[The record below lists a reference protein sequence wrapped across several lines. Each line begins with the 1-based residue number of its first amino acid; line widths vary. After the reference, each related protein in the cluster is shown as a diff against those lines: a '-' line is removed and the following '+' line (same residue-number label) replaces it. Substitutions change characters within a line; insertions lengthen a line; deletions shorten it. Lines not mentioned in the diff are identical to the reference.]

1 MYLTFAWRYFKAK
14 KSTNAINIISWVTL
28 SVIAFSTMCQV
39 LVLSVFNG
47 FEDLVKSLYS
57 NFYPDVKVVAAKG
70 KTIFLSAQQI
80 NNIKKYTGVKNI
92 SLITEEKALLQ
103 NQDLQTVV
111 YLKGV
116 DDNYASV
123 SGVPQKLLRGDFET
137 GTADEPGLILG
148 SGIESAIGVESGKS
162 LSHLTVFLPKRD
174 SSSDPASSLS
184 EGNAYPVG
192 SFAIQQEFDN
202 KFVITNIAFMKQQM
216 NYADNEF
223 TSIEISITDPNQTE
237 EITEGLQKQLG
248 NNYLVQTKYQQNSSL
263 YNSMKV
269 EKWAIYAMLTLILII
284 AAFNMISAL
293 TMLVLEKKKDISV
306 LQSMGASKNLIL
318 KIFLSEGLILAVTG
332 AAIGLFLAAVISLL
346 QAKYHMIK
354 LTGNSFLIDYFPV
367 KLIAADF
374 LLVAST
380 AIFIAFLAAWF
391 PAYKAS
397 KQPFELR
404 N

>member
-1 MYLTFAWRYFKAK
+1 MYFTFAWRYFKAK

-28 SVIAFSTMCQV
+28 SVIAFSTMCQL

-57 NFYPDVKVVAAKG
+57 NFYPDVKVVATKG

-80 NNIKKYTGVKNI
+80 NAIKTFNGVKNI

-111 YLKGV
+111 FLKGV
-116 DDNYASV
+116 DDNYANV
-123 SGVPQKLLRGDFET
+123 SGVPKNLLRGDFET

-174 SSSDPASSLS
+174 SSSDPSSSLS
-184 EGNAYPVG
+184 EGNAYPAA
-192 SFAIQQEFDN
+192 SFSIQQEFDN
-202 KFVITNIAFMKQQM
+202 KYAITNIAFMKQQM
-216 NYADNEF
+216 NYGADEF
-223 TSIEISITDPNQTE
+223 TAMEISINDPTQTE
-237 EITEGLQKQLG
+237 EITEALQKQLG
-248 NNYLVQTKYQQNSSL
+248 SNYLVQTKYQQNSSL

-306 LQSMGASKNLIL
+306 LQSMGAGRNLIL

-332 AAIGLFLAAVISLL
+332 AAIGLFLATVISLL
-346 QAKYHMIK
+346 QVKYHFIK

-367 KLIAADF
+367 KLIGTDY
-374 LLVAST
+374 LLVAAT
-380 AIFIAFLAAWF
+380 AILIAFLAALF
-391 PAYKAS
+391 PAYKAARQS
-397 KQPFELR
+397 FELR